1 MGGGGKAGS
10 GFESRQACFFFSSL
24 SFPNYLSCVFN
35 CNDLLERSVISSPR
49 SSTEV
54 IVVFFLSNLLLFD
67 VLHLLF
73 IRQYMVMIG
82 CTQKQWMCVCVCF
95 FVALWLLG
103 FVHFKPPSRLVK
115 FS

>member
-1 MGGGGKAGS
+1 MNPGKPV
-10 GFESRQACFFFSSL
+10 FFFSRL
-24 SFPNYLSCVFN
+24 SFRNYLSCVFN
-35 CNDLLERSVISSPR
+35 CDDLLGRSVISSPR

-82 CTQKQWMCVCVCF
+82 CTQKQCMRVFF

-103 FVHFKPPSRLVK
+103 FVHFKPLSR
-115 FS
+115 